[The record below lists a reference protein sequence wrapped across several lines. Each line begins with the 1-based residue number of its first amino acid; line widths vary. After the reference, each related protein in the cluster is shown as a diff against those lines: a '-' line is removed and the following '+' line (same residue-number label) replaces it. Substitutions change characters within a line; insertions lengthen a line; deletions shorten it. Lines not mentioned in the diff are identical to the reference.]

1 MYIKK
6 IFASMIAAFTVFGAC
21 AGLVACDDELE
32 TAQTSETEA
41 VETQTFETEIN
52 YDGINAEKYVKSVT
66 YKGLRVTLD
75 DEDASKEDA
84 LWRSIYATVEINE
97 YPEEKVKYYFEQT
110 KKAYMHIVGDDEDD
124 YLLLLKNRGI
134 TEEIMMEEAREMVK
148 QDLVYRYILAKENIV
163 LTERE
168 KTELFDKYVD
178 KYVIE
183 FNKSHEYIVAKM
195 ADYVYESMLYDKTM
209 ELLIKSN
216 EFVVEGDTET
226 TDAQEN

>member
-52 YDGINAEKYVKSVT
+52 DDGINAEEYVKSVT

-134 TEEIMMEEAREMVK
+134 TEGIMMEEAREMVK
-148 QDLVYRYILAKENIV
+148 QGKARL
-163 LTERE
+163 
-168 KTELFDKYVD
+168 KYQQSD
-178 KYVIE
+178 
-183 FNKSHEYIVAKM
+183 M
-195 ADYVYESMLYDKTM
+195 
-209 ELLIKSN
+209 
-216 EFVVEGDTET
+216 
-226 TDAQEN
+226 Q